1 MEQPKQRLTDPL
13 RAVKP
18 TQNLYAIV
26 YRDMRRLYKYTY
38 DRLESYPKVQKGN
51 VGVGSRIAQLTQ
63 DNLRGSL
70 EVYSYNQKLD
80 KEMILRRMSVNFKEL
95 NILVEISCDHHW
107 IKPQNRLAWA
117 RMLSE
122 LDDRV
127 ISYAMG
133 LQKRAHEAT
142 KTADQV
148 ENGAIGKQ

>member
-95 NILVEISCDHHW
+95 NILVEISCDHCW

-117 RMLSE
+117 RMLSG

-133 LQKRAHEAT
+133 LQKRAREAAN
-142 KTADQV
+142 TADQA
-148 ENGAIGKQ
+148 ENGAIGTQ